1 MTPEPNLT
9 TLGWP
14 AQQASD
20 SRTRRILTLIG
31 GCHWS
36 AWVGAL
42 CLALMFGLMWAGD
55 ATPAVYAIVG
65 LGAALMAAVCVIT
78 ES

>member
-1 MTPEPNLT
+1 MTDNRLT
-9 TLGWP
+9 
-14 AQQASD
+14 AAM
-20 SRTRRILTLIG
+20 
-31 GCHWS
+31 
-36 AWVGAL
+36 AAL
-42 CLALMFGLMWAGD
+42 CLVFIFGLMWAGD